1 MCISMHLPS
10 RLEWQQ
16 RGLNWN
22 TPFFL
27 DNLIG
32 YHRWR
37 DILIKVLSWFCLER
51 DRGMPSTHVTE
62 IREQSN
68 IASVRKTEIIF
79 KVSAGAALRN
89 RWSPD
94 LPCLSV
100 LLLMTLPWVGSRV
113 LAPGKSPFC
122 VDGANLVL
130 QVSYFVIIVQSPSCV
145 RLFEIPL
152 TAASQG
158 SLSLTIFRSWPKFK
172 SIASVMP
179 SSHLTLWCPLL
190 PLPSSLNLYPNQWLC
205 QWVNYLHQFSSV
217 QSLSHVR
224 LFVIPWTAA
233 RQASLSITNSRSL
246 PKLMSIESVMPS
258 NYLILCH
265 PLLLLPSIFPR
276 IRVFSNESVLCIRC
290 LNFWSFSFS
299 ISPSNEYSGMISFR
313 MDWFYLFE
321 VQETLKSL
329 LQHHSFKA
337 SILQW
342 SAFFM
347 VQLSHQMTKT
357 LELQLQHHSF

>member
-1 MCISMHLPS
+1 MTHCQCQCW
-10 RLEWQQ
+10 LECQQ

-32 YHRWR
+32 YHRR
-37 DILIKVLSWFCLER
+37 GDIFIKLLSRFCLER
-51 DRGMPSTHVTE
+51 DRGRPSTRVTE

-68 IASVRKTEIIF
+68 IASIRKTEIIF
-79 KVSAGAALRN
+79 KVSAGAAFRN

-94 LPCLSV
+94 LPCLSGF
-100 LLLMTLPWVGSRV
+100 LLMTLPWVGSRV
-113 LAPGKSPFC
+113 LAPGKSPC
-122 VDGANLVL
+122 CADGANLVL

-145 RLFEIPL
+145 WLFEIPL

-190 PLPSSLNLYPNQWLC
+190 LLPSSLSLYPNQWLF

-217 QSLSHVR
+217 QSLSHVW

-233 RQASLSITNSRSL
+233 CQASLSITNSRSL

-258 NYLILCH
+258 NYLILYH
-265 PLLLLPSIFPR
+265 PFSSCLQSFPA
-276 IRVFSNESVLCIRC
+276 
-290 LNFWSFSFS
+290 
-299 ISPSNEYSGMISFR
+299 SGYFPMS
-313 MDWFYLFE
+313 
-321 VQETLKSL
+321 Q
-329 LQHHSFKA
+329 
-337 SILQW
+337 
-342 SAFFM
+342 FFA
-347 VQLSHQMTKT
+347 LDG
-357 LELQLQHHSF
+357 